1 MQLAYEKLPGAL
13 RRSSRLRRLA
23 AALLTAYAIKKLC
36 PHVWRRGQRM
46 VGAKQLGGAN
56 LHVDEVDSA
65 HNSLDKD
72 GGKKRRSKNRSPA
85 VDGQFL
91 VRLSRLLK
99 LLFPRLLCPE
109 LGLLALHSLALV
121 CRTFLS
127 VYVATLDGV
136 IVKSIVQKR
145 PQDFGIQLSKW
156 ILVALPATFINSCIR
171 FLEGQLALSFRTRLV
186 THAYTLYFTNQTYYR
201 VSNMDGRL
209 CNPDQS
215 LTEDVVMFSASIAH
229 LYSNLTK
236 PILDVVVTCSTLLR
250 IGHSK

>member
-1 MQLAYEKLPGAL
+1 MSGGGYRGRRE
-13 RRSSRLRRLA
+13 RSSWAELIYMWTRLTPPTTLW
-23 AALLTAYAIKKLC
+23 TKMEG
-36 PHVWRRGQRM
+36 RRGR
-46 VGAKQLGGAN
+46 AIT
-56 LHVDEVDSA
+56 
-65 HNSLDKD
+65 
-72 GGKKRRSKNRSPA
+72 A

-145 PQDFGIQLSKW
+145 PQDFVLQLSKW
-156 ILVALPATFINSCIR
+156 LLVALPATFINSCIR

-186 THAYTLYFTNQTYYR
+186 THAYTLYFTNQVHTH
-201 VSNMDGRL
+201 
-209 CNPDQS
+209 
-215 LTEDVVMFSASIAH
+215 TH
-229 LYSNLTK
+229 TH
-236 PILDVVVTCSTLLR
+236 T
-250 IGHSK
+250 HW